1 MTEDFGEVSIAHT
14 QVSAQGPEMILDVQ
28 VVQEVVHEAAVHQTN
43 PATMGGMSLFNS
55 YSESGFV
62 L

>member
-1 MTEDFGEVSIAHT
+1 MTEDFGEVAIAHT
-14 QVSAQGPEMILDVQ
+14 QVSSQSPEMILDVQ

-43 PATMGGMSLFNS
+43 PATMGGMALFNS
-55 YSESGFV
+55 YSKSGFV